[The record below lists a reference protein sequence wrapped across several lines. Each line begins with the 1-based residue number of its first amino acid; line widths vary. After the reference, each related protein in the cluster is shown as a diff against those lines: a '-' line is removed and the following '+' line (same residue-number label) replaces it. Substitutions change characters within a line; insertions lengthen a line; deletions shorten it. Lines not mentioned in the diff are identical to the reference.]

1 MRRCFIWSSTFKKT
15 LGCMRVPQKDHTYY
29 QPLLYRSREGAA
41 AVEFALVA
49 LPFFIL
55 ILAILEV
62 AIVLTVSSLLETATL
77 NSGRLVRT
85 GQMPQNATKDDFKAE
100 ICGRMM
106 VFSSQCMDRIVV
118 DVRPV
123 VTFSNP
129 LVPNP
134 IRNDGSGAKLN
145 EDETSFSAGQARQL
159 MLVRVWYRQPTMTP
173 FLSQAM
179 SRADGKTLLHV
190 SSAFRNEPYS

>member
-1 MRRCFIWSSTFKKT
+1 
-15 LGCMRVPQKDHTYY
+15 VPQKDHIFYSR
-29 QPLLYRSREGAA
+29 LLSRKREGAA

-55 ILAILEV
+55 LVAIFEV
-62 AIVLTVSSLLETATL
+62 AIVLTISSLLETATM

-85 GQMPQNATKDDFKAE
+85 GQMPDNSTKDDFKAE

-134 IRNDGSGAKLN
+134 IRDDGSGPKLHEN
-145 EDETSFSAGQARQL
+145 ETSFSPGQARQL
-159 MLVRVWYRQPTMTP
+159 MLVRVWYRQPTITP
-173 FLSQAM
+173 FLTQAM
-179 SRADGKTLLHV
+179 SRADGSTLLHV
-190 SSAFRNEPYS
+190 ASAFRNEPYA